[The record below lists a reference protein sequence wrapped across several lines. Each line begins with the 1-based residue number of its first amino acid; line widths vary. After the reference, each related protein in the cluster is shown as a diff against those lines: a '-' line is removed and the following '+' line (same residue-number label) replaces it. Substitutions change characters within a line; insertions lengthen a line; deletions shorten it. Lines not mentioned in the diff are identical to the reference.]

1 MVVIENEIDMK
12 RTTKSISVSSQHS
25 PPAAVLLLP
34 QLLLP
39 AALLVHRGTNLSRY
53 STYVLPR
60 HVLYGKYLGTT

>member
-25 PPAAVLLLP
+25 PPAVLLLP

-39 AALLVHRGTNLSRY
+39 AALLVHRGTNLSIVGMSYQDMY
-53 STYVLPR
+53 SMVST
-60 HVLYGKYLGTT
+60 